1 MHKHLL
7 CSLVLIALAVSFALP
22 MEATELRAQEKLRQ
36 KQESESGQQPQ
47 PPSSKRSQER
57 PDRDNPVFSEVER
70 NQLLSVAQEHAL
82 ANEERLRELLR
93 EYSTRFPGLISAA
106 GVNLRREPGDFH
118 NKRNAAIWQYACVSN
133 VNSITIQP
141 NPRVAL
147 IDLVTYT
154 TRAVNYVES
163 PEGRKFLG
171 DYASQYS
178 EVMKTADKWAWW
190 LADFV
195 LGEQEY
201 QTLHTEVLAWC
212 KENPMTNFMGRE
224 SIGVFA
230 GDRFVPPPSS
240 KLGDSL
246 FFGGLEE
253 GIDNTYTEL
262 QQANRTLDNFYVLMD
277 WMPVYGYW
285 TGEIALYSMLESEAG
300 QGLLSFIDGLDET
313 QQRLNETAQYF
324 STLNDFFE
332 PFAQEL
338 AKPEYQSLP
347 ADLMEAAG
355 RLDQVEKGLNS
366 LLNDAGGQPL
376 GARIASIDDSLKQL
390 AAVGEELGKLG
401 PVLDELDK
409 PEELRASL
417 EGMALRLIVAFCLC
431 LLVTQVVAAWLIE
444 KIRRKPLN

>member
-1 MHKHLL
+1 V
-7 CSLVLIALAVSFALP
+7 VLAALAASFTLP
-22 MEATELRAQEKLRQ
+22 LGATELRAQEKLRQ
-36 KQESESGQQPQ
+36 KQESASGQQPQ
-47 PPSSKRSQER
+47 APSSEATQER
-57 PDRDNPVFSEVER
+57 PDRNNPVLSEVDR
-70 NQLLSVAQEHAL
+70 NQLLGVAQEHAL
-82 ANEERLRELLR
+82 THEERLRELLR
-93 EYSTRFPGLISAA
+93 EYSSRFPGLIGAA
-106 GVNLRREPGDFH
+106 GVNLRREPGDYH
-118 NKRNAAIWQYACVSN
+118 NKRNAAIWQYASVSN

-163 PEGRKFLG
+163 PEGQAFLG
-171 DYASQYS
+171 DYASQYA
-178 EVMKTADKWAWW
+178 EVMKTADEWAWW

-195 LGEQEY
+195 LGDQEY
-201 QTLHTEVLAWC
+201 DILHREVLAWC
-212 KENPMTNFMGRE
+212 KEKPMTSFMGRE
-224 SIGVFA
+224 SMGVFA
-230 GDRFVPPPSS
+230 GDRFVPPPSA

-253 GIDNTYTEL
+253 GIGNTYTEL
-262 QQANRTLDNFYVLMD
+262 QQANRTLENFYVLMD

-285 TGEIALYSMLESEAG
+285 TGEIALYSMLESEPG
-300 QGLLSFIDGLDET
+300 KGLLSFIEGLDET

-332 PFAQEL
+332 PFSLEL

-347 ADLMEAAG
+347 ADLMEAVG
-355 RLDQVEKGLNS
+355 RLDQMEQGLNA
-366 LLNDAGGQPL
+366 LLNDTGGQPL

-390 AAVGEELGKLG
+390 ASVGDELGKLG
-401 PVLDELDK
+401 PVLDELDQPGK
-409 PEELRASL
+409 LRALL